1 MARHRLLA
9 SATGLALLFS
19 LSLTLGLNVHTTNAA
34 LPHIRPA
41 IPAVIGDQTT
51 RSAAGDFGSPIFNQ
65 IEQRGV
71 LRVGTLS
78 DYPPIAAVDPKTGK
92 QVGFE
97 NDLARDMA
105 AAMGVK
111 IQFVDVPF
119 STLIAGLQAGK
130 FDIIAAQM
138 AIKAQRALAIDF
150 TKPWEAVGDS
160 LVVLKS
166 SGVTTSNAVSILNN
180 SSHSISLILGGVE
193 EQTRAQIF
201 PKAKVVAV
209 TGESDEFLNLL
220 SRRVNAVITDN
231 VSAAVFAKNHPEVT
245 VLFDGSKVPFLANFP
260 SATGVP
266 KGNLEFVHWVDDWMA
281 KEVDSGRYAQL
292 WHQDVGGQA
301 AISQLQLE
309 RGQF

>member
-1 MARHRLLA
+1 MTRHRRLVVTA
-9 SATGLALLFS
+9 GLAVLFS
-19 LSLTLGLNVHTTNAA
+19 LALTLGLNIYTGNAA

-41 IPAVIGDQTT
+41 IPAAIGDQAT
-51 RSAAGDFGSPIFNQ
+51 RNAAADFGSPIFNQ

-105 AAMGVK
+105 AALGVK
-111 IQFVDVPF
+111 VQFVDVPF
-119 STLIAGLQAGK
+119 ATLIAGLQAGK

-138 AIKAQRALAIDF
+138 AIKASRALAIDF

-166 SGVTTSNAVSILNN
+166 SGITTKNAVTTLNS

-231 VSAAVFAKNHPEVT
+231 VSADVFAKQHPEVT
-245 VLFDGSKVPFLANFP
+245 VLFDGSTAPFLANFP

-266 KGNLEFVHWVDDWMA
+266 KGNLEFVHWIDDWMA
-281 KEVDSGRYAQL
+281 KEMDSGRYAQL
-292 WHQDVGGQA
+292 WHQDVGGTA
-301 AISQLQLE
+301 ALSQLQQE

>member
-1 MARHRLLA
+1 MAHRRLFA
-9 SATGLALLFS
+9 SAAALALIVS
-19 LSLTLGLNVHTTNAA
+19 VGLTLGLNVSAGNAA
-34 LPHIRPA
+34 TPQARPA
-41 IPAVIGDQTT
+41 TPALIGDQIP
-51 RSAAGDFGSPIFNQ
+51 RNAIGDFGSPLFNQ

-105 AAMGVK
+105 AAMNVK
-111 IQFVDVPF
+111 VQFVDVPF
-119 STLIAGLQAGK
+119 GSLIAGLQAGK

-138 AIKAQRALAIDF
+138 AIKASRALAIDF

-160 LVVLKS
+160 VVVLKS
-166 SGVTTSNAVSILNN
+166 NGVTTSNAIAQLNKPN
-180 SSHSISLILGGVE
+180 RSISVILGGVE
-193 EQTRAQIF
+193 EQTRARFF
-201 PKAKVVAV
+201 PNAKVVPV
-209 TGESDEFLNLL
+209 TGESDEFLDLL
-220 SRRVNAVITDN
+220 SRRVDAVITDN
-231 VSAAVFAKNHPEVT
+231 VSAAIFTKQHPEVT
-245 VLFDGSKVPFLANFP
+245 VLFDGASAPFLANFP

-266 KGNLEFVHWVDDWMA
+266 KGNLELIHWIDDWMA
-281 KEVDSGRYAQL
+281 KEIDSGRYAQL
-292 WHQDVGGQA
+292 WHQDVGGTA